1 MESQR
6 TYKTPVMAILLL
18 IGMAALM
25 TACSAQPP
33 RLWMRAPD
41 WGRGLLLGNT
51 RVGEP
56 VPLAVDPSGNVT
68 LFLFNAS
75 EDRPR
80 LQLMSFSPDGL
91 VRWEHNFG
99 EIELYLPDE
108 PHILWDGAHWT
119 LFWINDGSLYGMK
132 IDDRGQAL
140 GDPEMLSKE
149 FQVQHIAA
157 ATNGRGQVAVW
168 FSTPPGSGGLFALA
182 GDAGFQPVDP
192 EGSQPELIFDEAGDL
207 HAAWL
212 RRPTARGANPFIY
225 GFYPGAD
232 LSRGHA
238 EAVYAA
244 QIYGTTVLDGPTL
257 GIDKSH
263 AYIFWSL
270 TFFTGP
276 EAGTSQAYYVHF
288 PRASFAPVSR
298 ERLLSIPWSYNL
310 TYEAAESAN
319 LNSGRRVPLGASFQG
334 GGTYIIQIRPN
345 VHAAEEQAVV
355 FQARTE
361 YLMRKVQSQVGA
373 LYLSGEQPTG
383 YQQLSFT
390 PGQSSTP
397 FLASDAQGNLY
408 LTWLEKGDLPGWAVY
423 FASTA
428 PGIRS
433 QFSRMTA
440 DDVGR
445 ISADTLFGLATGAL
459 LIPVA
464 IAWILPSTIALALVN
479 RILAA
484 LRWQQRGAQVLA
496 LTLGILALWA
506 LKLGFLPG
514 MLTYAPFSAWMPFLP
529 TQIYGPLR
537 TGVPAAI
544 ALISLWI
551 AFRYGSQPGELPTF
565 RLFLAYALVDGVL
578 TMAVYGVLIYAAF

>member
-33 RLWMRAPD
+33 RLWMRARD

-68 LFLFNAS
+68 IFLFSAS
-75 EDRPR
+75 DDRPR
-80 LQLMSFSPDGL
+80 LQLTSFSPDGL
-91 VRWEHNFG
+91 VRWENIFN

-132 IDDRGQAL
+132 IDDRGQVL
-140 GDPEMLSKE
+140 DGPEMLSKE

-192 EGSQPELIFDEAGDL
+192 EGSQPELIFDETGDL

-212 RRPTARGANPFIY
+212 RRPSARGANPFIY

-232 LSRGHA
+232 LSRGHD
-238 EAVYAA
+238 EEVYAA

-288 PRASFAPVSR
+288 PRANFAPVSR
-298 ERLLSIPWSYNL
+298 ERLLSVPWSYNL
-310 TYEAAESAN
+310 AYESSESAS
-319 LNSGRRVPLGASFQG
+319 LNTGRRVPLDASFQG
-334 GGTYIIQIRPN
+334 GGTYIIQMRPN
-345 VHAAEEQAVV
+345 ARVAEEQAVV

-373 LYLSGEQPTG
+373 LYLSDGQPTG

-397 FLASDAQGNLY
+397 FLGSDAQGNLY

-464 IAWILPSTIALALVN
+464 IAWVLPSAIALVLVN
-479 RILAA
+479 RLFAAVRWQGQSAQVVTTGLGLAA
-484 LRWQQRGAQVLA
+484 L
-496 LTLGILALWA
+496 WA
-506 LKLGFLPG
+506 FKIGFLPG

-529 TQIYGPLR
+529 PEIFPLLR
-537 TGVPAAI
+537 IFAPVAI
-544 ALISLWI
+544 ALVALWI
-551 AFRYGSQPGELPTF
+551 AIRYTWHVGEIPVL
-565 RLFLAYALVDGVL
+565 RVFLAYALVDGVL